1 MRRNSLLLIISALL
15 AAACSR
21 APAKVTEPLPVKQE
35 SNVPAVPL
43 SVINLADIGSIA
55 PKGRVQDRDF
65 HNLAVVTSLIQHGK
79 DAVPYLI
86 SNLDNETKI
95 DGHVMDYWSE
105 VRVADVALIILCD
118 FFSDSSG
125 QPTLPKVGWD
135 EFLERE
141 PQTDLTGEQLL
152 RNYVSKHGR
161 KAIKDRWQALWLE
174 YRDRLFWDESE
185 RCFKVTRQ

>member
-1 MRRNSLLLIISALL
+1 
-15 AAACSR
+15 
-21 APAKVTEPLPVKQE
+21 KE
-35 SNVPAVPL
+35 
-43 SVINLADIGSIA
+43 
-55 PKGRVQDRDF
+55 
-65 HNLAVVTSLIQHGK
+65 
-79 DAVPYLI
+79 AVPYLI

-105 VRVADVALIILCD
+105 VRIADVALIILCD
-118 FFSDSSG
+118 FFSDRSR

-174 YRDRLFWDESE
+174 YRERVFWDASE
-185 RCFKVTRQ
+185 RC